1 MENELK
7 NAVKIQ
13 IHEPYDTAFEMS
25 IKELAE
31 ANGLDYLEAQG
42 FIKSLVKLGKAKM
55 MEPRKVPGA
64 KGKPTNIY
72 LIPTELTFKL
82 LEVVPVPQ
90 TVPEPV
96 AA

>member
-1 MENELK
+1 MEKKLK
-7 NAVKIQ
+7 NPVKIQ

-55 MEPRKVPGA
+55 IAPRKVEGQ
-64 KGKPTNIY
+64 KGRLTNIY
-72 LIPTELTFKL
+72 LIPTELTFRL
-82 LEVVPVPQ
+82 IEVQ
-90 TVPEPV
+90 TVAEPV

>member
-1 MENELK
+1 MK

-13 IHEPYDTAFEMS
+13 LTEPHDSVYELS

-31 ANGLDYLEAQG
+31 ANGLDYLDAQG
-42 FIKSLVKLGKAKM
+42 FIKTLVKLGKVNVGT
-55 MEPRKVPGA
+55 PRKVEGQ

-72 LIPTELTFKL
+72 LIPTELGFKL
-82 LEVVPVPQ
+82 TEVVPQ
-90 TVPEPV
+90 TVTVEPV

>member
-1 MENELK
+1 MENQLK
-7 NAVKIQ
+7 NPVKIHV
-13 IHEPYDTAFEMS
+13 HEPYDTAFEMS

-55 MEPRKVPGA
+55 IAPRKVEGQ

-82 LEVVPVPQ
+82 IEVVPQ
-90 TVPEPV
+90 TVAEPV

>member
-1 MENELK
+1 MEKKLK

-25 IKELAE
+25 IKEMAE

-42 FIKSLVKLGKAKM
+42 FIKTLVKLGKAKM
-55 MEPRKVPGA
+55 STPRKVEGQ

-82 LEVVPVPQ
+82 IEVVPQ
-90 TVPEPV
+90 TVVEPV